1 MNDELRQSW
10 GLNTRLNH
18 PQKIDLVEGN
28 TPTLS
33 PIYQTAKF
41 VVAEHALFSK
51 QFIYTRISNP
61 TLTQLEKSL
70 AEIQKKEECIVL
82 ASGIAAITGMLLGL
96 LKSGDHVI
104 AFREA
109 YKPGRIFIRDI
120 LPNYNIHSST
130 LAITDLEQLEKNI
143 VPGKTK
149 LIHFESPTN
158 PNLSIAD
165 IEKICNIA
173 HKHNVL
179 VSMDGTFAG
188 LHQHTQYP
196 IDIMIHSLTKFGNG
210 HGDVVAGAIAAS
222 TKIIQ
227 QIRSLTIL
235 IGATLDPH
243 AAFLVERGLKT
254 YMLRYERQSRTA
266 EEVVDYLCKHPKV
279 KKVYYPGLK
288 EHPGHALAKKQMSHM
303 GAMLSFEID
312 SSVAVSADKF
322 CHRLNVIQYAVSLGS
337 TETLIAPTL
346 TFFGDDLT
354 DKDKNDL
361 GINKYSLRLS
371 VGLED
376 AKDIIADLEEALSHV
391 IKT

>member
-1 MNDELRQSW
+1 MNKEERQSW
-10 GLNTRLNH
+10 GINTRLNH
-18 PQKIDLVEGN
+18 PDKIELVEGN
-28 TPTLS
+28 FPTLS

-41 VVAEHALFSK
+41 VVAEHALFSQ

-61 TLTQLEKSL
+61 TLSQLEKSL

-120 LPNYNIHSST
+120 LPHYNIESST
-130 LAITDLEQLEKNI
+130 LAITELDTLEKNI
-143 VPGKTK
+143 IPGKTK

-165 IEKICNIA
+165 IEKICTIA
-173 HKHNVL
+173 KKHNVL

-188 LHQHTQYP
+188 IHQHTQYP
-196 IDIMIHSLTKFGNG
+196 IDIMIQSLTKYGNG
-210 HGDVVAGAIAAS
+210 HGDVVAGSIAS
-222 TKIIQ
+222 SSKIIS
-227 QIRSLTIL
+227 QIRAMTIL

-243 AAFLVERGLKT
+243 AAYLIERGLKT
-254 YMLRYERQSRTA
+254 YLLRYERQTKTA
-266 EEVVDYLCKHPKV
+266 ERVANFLFGHPKI
-279 KKVYYPGLK
+279 KKVYYPGL
-288 EHPGHALAKKQMSHM
+288 ENHPGYNLAKKQMTDM
-303 GAMLSFEID
+303 GAMISFEID
-312 SSVAVSADKF
+312 STVAASADKF
-322 CHRLNVIQYAVSLGS
+322 AHRLKIIQYAVSLGS

-354 DKDKNDL
+354 DKDKVDI

-376 AKDIIADLEEALSHV
+376 ANDIIADLEEALSHV
-391 IKT
+391 IKM